1 MERGFRGH
9 EGTKSVGVQSGA
21 EGDVEEGPPD
31 VQSIPGQPYRGSA
44 SPGHRLYFL
53 GATEHGTGQG
63 GPGGPRWG
71 PPARREWQGPVGTHP
86 SRASKQG
93 CKRRRGRNC
102 EKGGR
107 GGLHL
112 YLSRVCV
119 QGVPGQTLCP
129 KDTPELSLQ
138 PPKEALPL
146 WAQQEAGAAR
156 ELQTQHVTAD
166 AA

>member
-1 MERGFRGH
+1 MCR
-9 EGTKSVGVQSGA
+9 V
-21 EGDVEEGPPD
+21 
-31 VQSIPGQPYRGSA
+31 
-44 SPGHRLYFL
+44 SPGSPTEAQLLLVTACTFWEPQSMGLAREGLEGL
-53 GATEHGTGQG
+53 GGV
-63 GPGGPRWG
+63 R
-71 PPARREWQGPVGTHP
+71 
-86 SRASKQG
+86 
-93 CKRRRGRNC
+93 
-102 EKGGR
+102 
-107 GGLHL
+107 
-112 YLSRVCV
+112 LSRVCV

>member
-1 MERGFRGH
+1 MCRVSPGSPTEAQLLLVTACTFWGPQSMGLAREGLEGLGGVRLPGENGRAQWAHTPPGPLSRGAR
-9 EGTKSVGVQSGA
+9 GA
-21 EGDVEEGPPD
+21 EDETV
-31 VQSIPGQPYRGSA
+31 R
-44 SPGHRLYFL
+44 
-53 GATEHGTGQG
+53 
-63 GPGGPRWG
+63 
-71 PPARREWQGPVGTHP
+71 
-86 SRASKQG
+86 
-93 CKRRRGRNC
+93 
-102 EKGGR
+102 KGGR

-119 QGVPGQTLCP
+119 QGIPGQTLCP